1 MFSKTSV
8 DWKVNADWARI
19 IAKESDTYYEGVANA
34 LKWGIL
40 PSSFSGSSSGFSVYP
55 QVFGGIG
62 LDLLFLNL
70 TVSGSYD
77 IASKI
82 PSAAVSVRIA
92 W

>member
-8 DWKVNADWARI
+8 DWKVKADWASI
-19 IAKESDTYYEGVANA
+19 IADEADSYYDGVLDA
-34 LKWGIL
+34 LTWGIL

-82 PSAAVSVRIA
+82 PSAASATAIA
-92 W
+92 

>member
-1 MFSKTSV
+1 MGMLATAI
-8 DWKVNADWARI
+8 NAL
-19 IAKESDTYYEGVANA
+19 GVADA
-34 LKWGIL
+34 LEWGIL
-40 PSSFSGSSSGFSVYP
+40 PRSFSGSSSGFSVYP

-82 PSAAVSVRIA
+82 PSAAVSVRVA